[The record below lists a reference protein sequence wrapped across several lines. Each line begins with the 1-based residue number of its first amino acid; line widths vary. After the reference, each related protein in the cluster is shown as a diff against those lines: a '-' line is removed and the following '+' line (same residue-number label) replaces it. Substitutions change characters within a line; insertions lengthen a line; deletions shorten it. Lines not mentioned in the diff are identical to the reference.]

1 MALSN
6 LPAKVIAKAF
16 RAGFHL
22 TTQRAFPWPVGSSDR
37 VVRYTPL
44 DTEQLRVGGAGSL
57 STHPAV
63 VGLTQFVFQEVAKE
77 LSETPPRSVR
87 PGVWDTLLHELAT
100 DW

>member
-44 DTEQLRVGGAGSL
+44 DTEQLRASG
-57 STHPAV
+57 PAAC
-63 VGLTQFVFQEVAKE
+63 LPTQQ
-77 LSETPPRSVR
+77 TP
-87 PGVWDTLLHELAT
+87 AT
-100 DW
+100 PWLPL

>member
-57 STHPAV
+57 STTQQTPATPV
-63 VGLTQFVFQEVAKE
+63 V
-77 LSETPPRSVR
+77 TPL
-87 PGVWDTLLHELAT
+87 GNLK
-100 DW
+100 